1 MFKAGGTF
9 QSEGLPSMFV
19 FGRLSLSLNKKH
31 SNSSGLKILFKDL
44 DKNDVQIMSFYLVSP
59 LVGIS
64 NGDSGVGHCCD
75 WNLFGVSQHN
85 HLTSHYSFSRCFG
98 RTTTDFYEL
107 MMAYRRYFMKLFM
120 FLDRV
125 SCEESVNNDVLAQ
138 W

>member
-1 MFKAGGTF
+1 M
-9 QSEGLPSMFV
+9 E
-19 FGRLSLSLNKKH
+19 
-31 SNSSGLKILFKDL
+31 
-44 DKNDVQIMSFYLVSP
+44 
-59 LVGIS
+59 
-64 NGDSGVGHCCD
+64 DSGVGHCCD
-75 WNLFGVSQHN
+75 WNLFGVSQQN
-85 HLTSHYSFSRCFG
+85 HLTSHHSFSRCFR